1 MANREPLVTKRI
13 RPQILLVEA
22 ERMLRRTISKFLE
35 RSGYQVTAC
44 ADVAGASGALTRQ
57 SPGPS
62 LIVLGARSLDG
73 DIADTAWRL
82 RDLAPEVPMLGI
94 ADVPYD
100 DGGQEPS
107 LPENLR
113 FLAPPF
119 DMPDVLRA
127 VRSLLRQAGF
137 DGPLELE
144 A

>member
-1 MANREPLVTKRI
+1 MAVPDPLVPHRS

-44 ADVAGASGALTRQ
+44 PDLATASGALTHQ
-57 SPGPS
+57 SSRPS
-62 LIVLGARSLDG
+62 LIVLGARALDG
-73 DIADTAWRL
+73 DTADTAWRL
-82 RDLAPEVPMLGI
+82 RDLAPDVPMLGI
-94 ADVPYD
+94 ADVPYGD
-100 DGGQEPS
+100 EGREPS
-107 LPENLR
+107 LPANLR

-127 VRSLLRQAGF
+127 VRSLLLQAGI

>member
-1 MANREPLVTKRI
+1 MANRDQLVTTRT
-13 RPQILLVEA
+13 RPHILLVEA
-22 ERMLRRTISKFLE
+22 ERKLRRTITKFLE
-35 RSGYQVTAC
+35 RSGCQVTAC
-44 ADVAGASGALTRQ
+44 PDLAAASGALTRP
-57 SPGPS
+57 SPRPS
-62 LIVLGARSLDG
+62 LIVLGARMLDG
-73 DIADTAWRL
+73 DTAGTAWGL

-100 DGGQEPS
+100 DGGRQPS

-113 FLAPPF
+113 FLSPPF

-127 VRSLLRQAGF
+127 VRSLLHQAGF